1 VAARRRSRRTAGEQ
15 GDLKRARATL
25 EHGGTIS
32 ILGLVGEAARR
43 AADGRAELGGAN
55 GGAARGGAIPAGEE
69 VGTGRDQDVEQGEEV
84 GRLWVS
90 GI

>member
-55 GGAARGGAIPAGEE
+55 GGAARGGANPARGTAGAGLDQVAGLGEK
-69 VGTGRDQDVEQGEEV
+69 V
-84 GRLWVS
+84 GRL
-90 GI
+90 

>member
-43 AADGRAELGGAN
+43 AADGRAELGGCGRTN
-55 GGAARGGAIPAGEE
+55 LNYTGSSTRVHSRGLQRASIGIIPWP
-69 VGTGRDQDVEQGEEV
+69 VG
-84 GRLWVS
+84 
-90 GI
+90 